1 MPTWERK
8 LRVVGGW
15 VANMFLGRD
24 VASLAAVETPRV
36 AFETYAS
43 RPKV

>member
-1 MPTWERK
+1 
-8 LRVVGGW
+8 
-15 VANMFLGRD
+15 LGRD

-43 RPKV
+43 RPKA